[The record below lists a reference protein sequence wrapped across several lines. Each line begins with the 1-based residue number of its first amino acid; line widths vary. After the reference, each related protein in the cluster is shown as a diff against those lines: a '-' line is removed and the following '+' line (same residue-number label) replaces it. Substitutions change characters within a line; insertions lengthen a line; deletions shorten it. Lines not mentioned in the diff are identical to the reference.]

1 MVQSLSSLLEVD
13 HVISSKRPRFNSL
26 NTLKRRER
34 GGRRPRS
41 RPALNR
47 VEPFHLEAFE
57 KEPDHLVAAVGVFV
71 LVTVGGVDPQGLD
84 MVI

>member
-1 MVQSLSSLLEVD
+1 M
-13 HVISSKRPRFNSL
+13 

-41 RPALNR
+41 RPALIP

-57 KEPDHLVAAVGVFV
+57 KEPDYLVAAVGVFV

-84 MVI
+84 TVIRFRTKYWKTKTLMKSFLIPSQ